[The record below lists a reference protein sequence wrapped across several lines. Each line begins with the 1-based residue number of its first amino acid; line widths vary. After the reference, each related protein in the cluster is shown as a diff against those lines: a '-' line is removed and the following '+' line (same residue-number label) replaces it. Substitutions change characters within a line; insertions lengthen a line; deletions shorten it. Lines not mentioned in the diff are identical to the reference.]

1 MVPFTLCLQ
10 IVVKVWDSSLMDS
23 VVAKA
28 IPIRVS
34 LFCTTPKLSL
44 LSIKDYDRDETL
56 YGCNSMGLVFIDAFW
71 FWV

>member
-10 IVVKVWDSSLMDS
+10 IVVKFWNSSLMDS
-23 VVAKA
+23 VVEKA

-34 LFCTTPKLSL
+34 LFCTSAKLSL
-44 LSIKDYDRDETL
+44 LLIKDYDRDEIL
-56 YGCNSMGLVFIDAFW
+56 CGCNCMGLVFIDAFW